1 MPWYSS
7 TKCQILIL
15 LFICSILSFGIVM
28 DTLFKAVA
36 LDDIIN
42 YDSSHYELEMDRE
55 RELSRNENENDRHK
69 HDATTK
75 RRRHYDSD
83 LLSKNM
89 SYEELNMKTFA
100 THRTKG
106 KQMEVRATSAPS
118 ATLLILL
125 FCISFSHFYLSNT
138 SYTYTYTYTYTHVP
152 IAA

>member
-1 MPWYSS
+1 MVKTLPSS
-7 TKCQILIL
+7 KNWTRSNRKKRSISSCFTTSIVIL
-15 LFICSILSFGIVM
+15 LVIYLYYLYHLYYF
-28 DTLFKAVA
+28 
-36 LDDIIN
+36 
-42 YDSSHYELEMDRE
+42 
-55 RELSRNENENDRHK
+55 DRHK